1 MMKGEVKKLL
11 VLWTDN
17 HPFTLTTIH
26 LRLQP
31 SIYADN
37 HPFTPTTI
45 QLLCSL
51 FSFLFLF
58 SRSYN
63 ENAISLLEQNQD
75 KIDWDN
81 LSSNVAAIILINYL
95 L

>member
-1 MMKGEVKKLL
+1 MMKGEVKKIAI
-11 VLWTDN
+11 VMDRQPSIYANN
-17 HPFTLTTIH
+17 HPFTLF
-26 LRLQP
+26 
-31 SIYADN
+31 S
-37 HPFTPTTI
+37 F
-45 QLLCSL
+45 LCSL
-51 FSFLFLF
+51 FSFLL